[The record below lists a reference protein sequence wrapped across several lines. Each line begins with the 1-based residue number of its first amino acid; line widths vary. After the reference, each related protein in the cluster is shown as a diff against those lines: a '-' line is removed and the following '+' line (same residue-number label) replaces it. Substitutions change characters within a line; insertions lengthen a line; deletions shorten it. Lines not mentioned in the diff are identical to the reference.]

1 MRSGR
6 TILLIEDDVDLREA
20 LARQFSLQED
30 FKVEQAGT
38 ASDGISKAESVRPDL
53 IILDVELPDMDGRD
67 ACRLIRK
74 HKIMA
79 PILML
84 TGQTTDPDTILGLDA
99 GANDYIAKPVRF
111 PVLLARV
118 RAHIRTHEQS
128 DDASFHLGPYEFRPS
143 AKVLIDEAQR
153 KIRLTDK
160 ETDILRYLY
169 KAGGKP
175 VPREELMAEVW
186 GHNSQATT
194 HTLETHMY
202 RLRQKIEPNPG
213 LSRFLITEGG
223 GYSLQP

>member
-1 MRSGR
+1 MKSER
-6 TILLIEDDVDLREA
+6 TILLIEDDTDLREA
-20 LARQFSLQED
+20 LARQFGLQED
-30 FKVEQAGT
+30 FKVEHAAT
-38 ASDGISKAESVRPDL
+38 AAEGIDKAEAVRPDL

-74 HKIMA
+74 HKVLA

-84 TGQTTDPDTILGLDA
+84 TGQTTDSDAILGLDA

-111 PVLLARV
+111 PVLL
-118 RAHIRTHEQS
+118 
-128 DDASFHLGPYEFRPS
+128 
-143 AKVLIDEAQR
+143 DEAQR

-213 LSRFLITEGG
+213 MSRFLITEGG